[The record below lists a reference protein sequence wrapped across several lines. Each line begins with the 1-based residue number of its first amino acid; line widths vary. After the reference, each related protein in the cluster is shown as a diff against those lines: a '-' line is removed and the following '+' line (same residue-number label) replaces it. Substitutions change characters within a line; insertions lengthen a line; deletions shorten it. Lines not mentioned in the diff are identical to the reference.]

1 MTVSLF
7 RSLITLH
14 VAAQLGS
21 ADVQSLSSARLYT
34 DVRNTSL
41 NGYKS
46 PMYIDRDLSYVGVCS
61 THVTNRLKAHSDSDL
76 VVLI

>member
-7 RSLITLH
+7 RSLITLY

-34 DVRNTSL
+34 DVRNTVL
-41 NGYKS
+41 E
-46 PMYIDRDLSYVGVCS
+46 L
-61 THVTNRLKAHSDSDL
+61 LKVRSVIL
-76 VVLI
+76 REVIEVEV